1 MLVVGRG
8 GESDAYLNTYRRL
21 ISDVILSV
29 GCDAEGAIRAD
40 LRLLPLEE
48 LSGRVAV
55 FTAGATDASHL
66 AADVVHV
73 SANLADRAAL
83 RRELEG
89 LDADTYL
96 VEVKAAAIDVVA
108 EHALERGKRVVLAA
122 NELVGDGVDDAL
134 ASLAPARAA
143 AVRER
148 RHGEPLPLGDADLP
162 YSKGLMARA
171 LIATGVPAD
180 RAYQLARR
188 VEVDLA
194 ERREST
200 VDLERLRGLAREDLG
215 DEEGERAVT
224 QLQRLAELQSLDVPI
239 IVLIGGSTGT
249 GKSTVAAEVAH
260 RLGITRVA
268 STDFIRQTMRAFFS
282 REFMPTIHYS
292 SFEAGEAVDEDV
304 TGDPTVV
311 GFVDQCRHVC
321 VGVEA
326 AIHRSLTEG
335 WSMVH
340 GGRAPRP
347 GAAAAARS
355 RAR

>member
-1 MLVVGRG
+1 M
-8 GESDAYLNTYRRL
+8 
-21 ISDVILSV
+21 
-29 GCDAEGAIRAD
+29 
-40 LRLLPLEE
+40 
-48 LSGRVAV
+48 
-55 FTAGATDASHL
+55 
-66 AADVVHV
+66 
-73 SANLADRAAL
+73 
-83 RRELEG
+83 
-89 LDADTYL
+89 
-96 VEVKAAAIDVVA
+96 
-108 EHALERGKRVVLAA
+108 
-122 NELVGDGVDDAL
+122 
-134 ASLAPARAA
+134 
-143 AVRER
+143 RER
-148 RHGEPLPLGDADLP
+148 RHGEPLPLGDAELP

-171 LIATGVPAD
+171 LIATRVPAD

-200 VDLERLRGLAREDLG
+200 VDLERLRGLARENLG

-335 WSMVH
+335 WSMVMEGVH
-340 GGRAPRP
+340 LVPGLLPPEVDGALIVQVVVEIADADVHRMHFHVRDASTGGIRAMDKYLEKLEDIRRIQTYVV
-347 GAAAAARS
+347 A
-355 RAR
+355 RARREGVPVVENANVDRTIDQVIELVMRAAERARQAA

>member
-1 MLVVGRG
+1 M
-8 GESDAYLNTYRRL
+8 
-21 ISDVILSV
+21 
-29 GCDAEGAIRAD
+29 
-40 LRLLPLEE
+40 
-48 LSGRVAV
+48 
-55 FTAGATDASHL
+55 
-66 AADVVHV
+66 
-73 SANLADRAAL
+73 
-83 RRELEG
+83 
-89 LDADTYL
+89 
-96 VEVKAAAIDVVA
+96 
-108 EHALERGKRVVLAA
+108 
-122 NELVGDGVDDAL
+122 
-134 ASLAPARAA
+134 
-143 AVRER
+143 RER

-200 VDLERLRGLAREDLG
+200 VDLERLRGLARENLG

-224 QLQRLAELQSLDVPI
+224 QLQRLAELQSLEVPI

-335 WSMVH
+335 WSMVMEGVH
-340 GGRAPRP
+340 LVPGLLPPEVEGALIVQVVVEIADPDVHRMHFHVRDASTGGIRAMDKYLEKLEDIRRIQTYVV
-347 GAAAAARS
+347 A
-355 RAR
+355 RARREDVPVVENANVDRTIDQVIELVMRAAERARQAA

>member
-1 MLVVGRG
+1 
-8 GESDAYLNTYRRL
+8 
-21 ISDVILSV
+21 
-29 GCDAEGAIRAD
+29 
-40 LRLLPLEE
+40 
-48 LSGRVAV
+48 
-55 FTAGATDASHL
+55 
-66 AADVVHV
+66 
-73 SANLADRAAL
+73 
-83 RRELEG
+83 
-89 LDADTYL
+89 
-96 VEVKAAAIDVVA
+96 
-108 EHALERGKRVVLAA
+108 
-122 NELVGDGVDDAL
+122 
-134 ASLAPARAA
+134 
-143 AVRER
+143 VRER
-148 RHGEPLPLGDADLP
+148 RHGEPLPLGDAELP

-200 VDLERLRGLAREDLG
+200 VDLERLRGLARENLG

-224 QLQRLAELQSLDVPI
+224 QLQRLAELQSLEVPI

-282 REFMPTIHYS
+282 REFMPTIHFS

-335 WSMVH
+335 WSMVMEGVH
-340 GGRAPRP
+340 LVPGLLPPEVEGALIVQVVVEIADPDVHRMHFHVRDASTGGIRAMDKYLEKLEDIRRIQTYVV
-347 GAAAAARS
+347 A
-355 RAR
+355 RARREDVPVVENANVDRTIDQVIELVMRAAERARQAA

>member
-1 MLVVGRG
+1 M
-8 GESDAYLNTYRRL
+8 
-21 ISDVILSV
+21 
-29 GCDAEGAIRAD
+29 
-40 LRLLPLEE
+40 
-48 LSGRVAV
+48 
-55 FTAGATDASHL
+55 
-66 AADVVHV
+66 
-73 SANLADRAAL
+73 
-83 RRELEG
+83 
-89 LDADTYL
+89 
-96 VEVKAAAIDVVA
+96 
-108 EHALERGKRVVLAA
+108 
-122 NELVGDGVDDAL
+122 
-134 ASLAPARAA
+134 
-143 AVRER
+143 RER

-200 VDLERLRGLAREDLG
+200 VDLERLRGLARENLG

-224 QLQRLAELQSLDVPI
+224 QLQRLAELQSLEVPI

-304 TGDPTVV
+304 TGDPTVA

-335 WSMVH
+335 WSMVMEGVH
-340 GGRAPRP
+340 LVPGLLPPEVEGALIVQVVVEIADPDVHRMHFHVRDASTGGIRAMDKYLEKLEDIRRIQTYVV
-347 GAAAAARS
+347 A
-355 RAR
+355 RARREDVPVVENANVDRTIDQVIELVMRAAERARQAA

>member
-1 MLVVGRG
+1 
-8 GESDAYLNTYRRL
+8 
-21 ISDVILSV
+21 
-29 GCDAEGAIRAD
+29 
-40 LRLLPLEE
+40 
-48 LSGRVAV
+48 
-55 FTAGATDASHL
+55 
-66 AADVVHV
+66 
-73 SANLADRAAL
+73 
-83 RRELEG
+83 
-89 LDADTYL
+89 
-96 VEVKAAAIDVVA
+96 
-108 EHALERGKRVVLAA
+108 
-122 NELVGDGVDDAL
+122 
-134 ASLAPARAA
+134 
-143 AVRER
+143 VRER

-200 VDLERLRGLAREDLG
+200 VDLERLRGLARESLG

-326 AIHRSLTEG
+326 ALHRSLTEG
-335 WSMVH
+335 WSMVMEGVH
-340 GGRAPRP
+340 LVPGLLPSELEGALIVQVVVEIADADVHRMHFHVRDASTGGI
-347 GAAAAARS
+347 RS
-355 RAR
+355 MDKYLEKLEDIRRIQTYVVARARREGVPVVENANVDRTIDQVIELVMRAAERARQAA

>member
-1 MLVVGRG
+1 M
-8 GESDAYLNTYRRL
+8 
-21 ISDVILSV
+21 
-29 GCDAEGAIRAD
+29 
-40 LRLLPLEE
+40 
-48 LSGRVAV
+48 
-55 FTAGATDASHL
+55 
-66 AADVVHV
+66 
-73 SANLADRAAL
+73 
-83 RRELEG
+83 
-89 LDADTYL
+89 
-96 VEVKAAAIDVVA
+96 
-108 EHALERGKRVVLAA
+108 
-122 NELVGDGVDDAL
+122 
-134 ASLAPARAA
+134 
-143 AVRER
+143 RER
-148 RHGEPLPLGDADLP
+148 RHGEPLPLGDAELP

-200 VDLERLRGLAREDLG
+200 VDLERLRGLARENLG

-335 WSMVH
+335 WSMVMEGVH
-340 GGRAPRP
+340 LVPGLLPPEVEGALIVQVVVEIADADVHRMHFHVRDASTGGIRAMDKYLEKLEDIRRIQTYVV
-347 GAAAAARS
+347 A
-355 RAR
+355 RARREGVPVVENANVDRTIDQVIELVMRAAERARQAA